1 MARERYADLQAF
13 IVVARERSF
22 TRAASQLGISQS
34 ALSHVIRGL
43 ETRLGLRLLTR
54 TTRSVSLTDAGEQL
68 LESVAPHFEQIEAEL
83 TAVGELRDKPSG
95 TIRITATDQAIN
107 TILWPRLSG
116 VLHDYPDIKVEFA
129 IDYGLSDIVSD
140 RFDIGVR
147 LGSQVAKDM
156 IAVRIAPDM
165 RMTIVGAPAYLANR
179 EPPRVP
185 QDLIGHTCINLR
197 LPTRGGMYAWELQKG
212 KRELQVRVDGQVAFN
227 GIYQILEAALA
238 GYGLAYVPQELA
250 QPHVDA
256 GNLRYVLEDWFPT
269 FPGLH
274 IFYPSRRQSSRAL
287 TLIVDA
293 LRYRG

>member
-1 MARERYADLQAF
+1 MARENYADLLAF
-13 IVVARERSF
+13 IAVARERSF
-22 TRAASQLGISQS
+22 TRAAAQLGISQS

-43 ETRLGLRLLTR
+43 EARLGLRLLTR
-54 TTRSVSLTDAGEQL
+54 TTRSVSLTEAGEQL
-68 LESVAPHFEQIEAEL
+68 LEGVAPRFEEIEAEL
-83 TAVGELRDKPSG
+83 SAVGELRDKPSG

-107 TILWPRLSG
+107 TILWPRLAG
-116 VLHDYPDIKVEFA
+116 VLRDYPDVKVEFV
-129 IDYGLSDIVSD
+129 IDYGLTDIVSD

-165 RMTIVGAPAYLANR
+165 RMTVVGAPAYLEGKAL
-179 EPPRVP
+179 PRTP
-185 QDLIGHTCINLR
+185 QDLTRHTCINLR
-197 LPTRGGMYAWELQKG
+197 LPTRGGMYAWELRKG

-227 GIYQILEAALA
+227 GSYQILEAALA
-238 GYGLAYVPQELA
+238 GYGLAYLPEELA
-250 QPHVDA
+250 RPHVDA
-256 GNLRYVLEDWFPT
+256 GRLRYVLEDWFPT

-287 TLIVDA
+287 KLVVDA